1 MAQVFI
7 ESAAVAISKD
17 ERAFFINMGARIAR
31 LRKAEG
37 ITQAQL
43 AELLGTSQQ
52 TITAYE
58 VGRRRV
64 PVSNLPKIA
73 KLLGVS
79 IEELIGEE
87 AKPGKRGPAPKI
99 QQQMERVSA
108 LPKSEQR
115 VVMRLIDSMFSQA
128 SRGA

>member
-1 MAQVFI
+1 
-7 ESAAVAISKD
+7 
-17 ERAFFINMGARIAR
+17 
-31 LRKAEG
+31 
-37 ITQAQL
+37 
-43 AELLGTSQQ
+43 
-52 TITAYE
+52 
-58 VGRRRV
+58 RRV

-128 SRGA
+128 ARGA